1 MRPESRESGRN
12 RPSNRPCKP
21 EIVAIRNRVH
31 QLTLRRVL
39 CRSSLGYVREEV
51 QDCTYLAEARRVL
64 PVKGYRSAIGSYW
77 NAVVD
82 DLRRKV
88 MHRSLDLF
96 NKEMT
101 FKKNIERYEDFQDHV
116 TDYDLI
122 EGAYKIG
129 VLSWE
134 ARKMLQQARE
144 TRNLFDGHPQSSEP
158 GLLKTLSLISDCN
171 KYVLSEE
178 FPPSIVDISAL
189 IAQMDSSNFS
199 RNELA
204 IDQVV
209 SDLPQV
215 YKKELINRIYSSYE
229 GESISSELRG
239 NIEFS
244 APILW
249 KGLTKE
255 DKKDIGKRFEKTV
268 LSGDTSRIARGQDFM
283 NHVSG
288 MMYVTT
294 ATRRVL
300 IEPLVKQLSGALDNW
315 NEESRLAG
323 ELKNFSSFMP
333 AELLPDFVSATTRT
347 YVGYRGSSAHWQRTA
362 FYSDG
367 AAPRIKE
374 MFESFDSNA
383 VDAFVE
389 MVKSDAVLR
398 RRISGRSQL
407 NRLRVLAQI
416 LLDKSLGST
425 DSKEFLELLVDE
437 GKTGELFSKLP
448 KIDD

>member
-1 MRPESRESGRN
+1 MSSQELMSASPIATIDSDAVAHISRE
-12 RPSNRPCKP
+12 
-21 EIVAIRNRVH
+21 
-31 QLTLRRVL
+31 
-39 CRSSLGYVREEV
+39 LGHVREEV
-51 QDCTYLAEARRVL
+51 IGCTYLAEAKRVL

-96 NKEMT
+96 NKEMK
-101 FKKNIERYEDFQDHV
+101 FRKAIERYEDFQDHV

-178 FPPSIVDISAL
+178 FPPSIVDISEL
-189 IAQMDSSNFS
+189 IAQMDSTNFS

-204 IDQVV
+204 VDQVV

-215 YKKELINRIYSSYE
+215 YKNELINRLYSSYE

-249 KGLTKE
+249 KGLTRE
-255 DKKDIGKRFEKTV
+255 DKTLIGKRFEKTV
-268 LSGDTSRIARGQDFM
+268 LSGDSKRIDRGQDFM
-283 NHVSG
+283 HHVSG
-288 MMYVTT
+288 MMYVTS
-294 ATRRVL
+294 ATRRIL
-300 IEPLVKQLSGALDNW
+300 IEPVIHSLRDALDSW
-315 NEESRLAG
+315 NEEARLAA
-323 ELKNFSSFMP
+323 ELKGFSSFMP
-333 AELLPDFVSATTRT
+333 SELLPEFVAVITRT
-347 YVGYRGSSAHWQRTA
+347 YVGYRGSSPQWSRTA
-362 FYSDG
+362 FYSNA
-367 AAPRIKE
+367 AAPIIKD

-389 MVKSDAVLR
+389 VVKSDQILR
-398 RRISGRSQL
+398 RRINGRSQL
-407 NRLRVLAQI
+407 GRLRMLGQI
-416 LLDKSLGST
+416 LLEKGLGSEL
-425 DSKEFLELLVDE
+425 SRAFLELLSNE
-437 GKTGELFSKLP
+437 ERTGELHSQLP
-448 KIDD
+448 PIED